1 MPAEH
6 LGITGMT
13 PQTVDRSVVSH
24 ADIHLKPIG
33 ELSAKTDST
42 NQPIRPREVLPTV
55 RKGWHSDSWK
65 TDLCP
70 MTSSPRKTLI
80 QAESIASPSKKHRY
94 TDWII
99 PGFAKFATRSV
110 LYLPVFNSIHINHFH
125 FFEAASVCILTWLYS
140 SLHWDQMTPHR
151 SGPPPRSQRPEKVPL
166 PWI

>member
-24 ADIHLKPIG
+24 SDIHLKPIG

-42 NQPIRPREVLPTV
+42 NQPIRPREVSPTV

-70 MTSSPRKTLI
+70 MTSSPRKTLNPSGIYSFTVQEASLHRLNDPWFRKVCNKVCLVSTCI
-80 QAESIASPSKKHRY
+80 QFISIPVILTIFTFSR
-94 TDWII
+94 
-99 PGFAKFATRSV
+99 
-110 LYLPVFNSIHINHFH
+110 LPVSAF
-125 FFEAASVCILTWLYS
+125 
-140 SLHWDQMTPHR
+140 
-151 SGPPPRSQRPEKVPL
+151 
-166 PWI
+166 